1 MPSCDTH
8 DLHELLD
15 SVRDTRDVV
24 VRRADAE
31 DVTQAVWE
39 AARDDVLEA
48 WTAWSRRFGRDA
60 WAVYVAACDREDAA
74 LAALGDAAYATAA

>member
-31 DVTQAVWE
+31 DVDQAVWE
-39 AARDDVLEA
+39 AARDDALEA
-48 WTAWSRRFGRDA
+48 WSAWSRRPDRDG
-60 WAVYVAACDREDAA
+60 WAVYIAARDREDAA
-74 LAALGDAAYATAA
+74 VGALGDAALPTPA

>member
-1 MPSCDTH
+1 MPSCDTP

-24 VRRADAE
+24 VRRADAD
-31 DVTQAVWE
+31 DVTRAVWE

-48 WTAWSRRFGRDA
+48 SVSWSRRPGRDA
-60 WAVYVAACDREDAA
+60 WAAYVAACDREDAA
-74 LAALGDAAYATAA
+74 LSALGDAAHVAAA

>member
-31 DVTQAVWE
+31 DVAQAVWE
-39 AARDDVLEA
+39 AARDDALEA
-48 WTAWSRRFGRDA
+48 WAAWSRRPGRDG
-60 WAVYVAACDREDAA
+60 WAVYVAARDREDAA
-74 LAALGDAAYATAA
+74 LSALGAAAFATPA